1 METLDDFDP
10 PAGTAVAV
18 QKIEVLVR
26 FLVAIFTLR
35 LVNVSKVKGILHQ
48 KKFCRLNLIFWIVMG
63 CGIAHFARR
72 GLKTT

>member
-48 KKFCRLNLIFWIVMG
+48 KEKFCLLKLIFWIVMG
-63 CGIAHFARR
+63 CGIAVFGRT
-72 GLKTT
+72 GL